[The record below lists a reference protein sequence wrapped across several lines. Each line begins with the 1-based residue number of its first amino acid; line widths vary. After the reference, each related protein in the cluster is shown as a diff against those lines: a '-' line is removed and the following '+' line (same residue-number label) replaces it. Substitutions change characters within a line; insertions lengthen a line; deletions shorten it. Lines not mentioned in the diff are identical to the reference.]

1 MFRDYWTTAKHA
13 AIYGFGTVGYRLAG
27 FLLLPLYTHKIPVSQ
42 YGLYGAV
49 EVLGQL
55 LVGVLSF
62 GLPTALF
69 KWLSE
74 STDER
79 ERQVVV
85 STTLTVLVLANV
97 AVLLPL
103 YLVGIQCVG
112 FLAQRFREA
121 GLGPHQFRILLSAF
135 VGDVFLTGV
144 VRFQLN
150 LLRAEEKPLGYTAVS
165 LLRFLV
171 VVGITVYFVGVANLG
186 IVGIYL
192 GQVSGSGLVLLLLL
206 GYLARRVARRIRTDW
221 VAPLLRYGVPLSF
234 VTTSVL
240 LLNLGN
246 RFFVEHYA
254 SLAEL
259 GRYTLGQKI
268 GNIANVVLVQPFTF
282 AYFPLMWRFKD
293 SNPDFIR
300 KATTYFVLLGMWV
313 FVGFALFSKSI
324 TASLARTAQYQ
335 DAYKVVPLIAFA
347 SVSYGLAYL
356 LQSPFYLS
364 GKTQW
369 IAIGFTFGLA
379 VNVVFNVV
387 TVPRWGSMA
396 AALSISLS
404 YLLVAALSYPIGRRH
419 WSVDYEIG
427 KLLASLGGAAV
438 FSWAVLRLVPGESL
452 NGLLFRGVCFL
463 AFPLLVGSTRLV
475 DSSERHALKNAAL
488 GLLRRS

>member
-42 YGLYGAV
+42 YGLYGAL

-62 GLPTALF
+62 GLPTAMF

-74 STDER
+74 AEDEGQR
-79 ERQVVV
+79 RVVV
-85 STTLTVLVLANV
+85 STTLSLMVLANL
-97 AVLLPL
+97 AVLVPL
-103 YLVGIQCVG
+103 YAVGVRAVPL
-112 FLAQRFREA
+112 LAQRFHEA
-121 GLGPHQFRILLSAF
+121 GLTPHQFLILLSAF
-135 VGDVFLTGV
+135 LLDVFLTGV

-150 LLRAEEKPLGYTAVS
+150 LLRAEEKPAGYTAVS

-171 VVGITVYFVGVANLG
+171 VIGITIYFVGVLDLG

-192 GQVSGSGLVLLLLL
+192 GQVSGSALVLLLLL
-206 GYLARRVARRIRTDW
+206 AYLLRRVAPRIRRDW
-221 VAPLLRYGVPLSF
+221 ISALLRYGVPLSF
-234 VTTSVL
+234 VSISVL

-268 GNIANVVLVQPFTF
+268 GNIVNVVLVQPFTF

-300 KATTYFVLLGMWV
+300 KATTYFVLIGMWA
-313 FVGFALFSKSI
+313 FVGFALFGKEV
-324 TASLARTAQYQ
+324 TALLARTSQYQ
-335 DAYKVVPLIAFA
+335 DAYKVVPLVAFA
-347 SVSYGLAYL
+347 SVSYGLVYL

-369 IAIGFTFGLA
+369 IAIGFSLGLV
-379 VNVVFNVV
+379 VNVVFNILA
-387 TVPRWGSMA
+387 VPRWGSIA
-396 AALSISLS
+396 AAVSISFS
-404 YLLVAALSYPIGRRH
+404 YLAVAALSYPVGRRY
-419 WSVDYEIG
+419 WSVGFEAG
-427 KLLASLGGAAV
+427 KVLATLAGAVA
-438 FSWAVLRLVPGESL
+438 FAWLVLRFAPASPVGGLVTR
-452 NGLLFRGVCFL
+452 GLAFL
-463 AFPLLVGSTRLV
+463 AFPLLAAGSGALDRG
-475 DSSERHALKNAAL
+475 ERAAL
-488 GLLRRS
+488 QTALAGLLRR

>member
-42 YGLYGAV
+42 YGLYGAL

-79 ERQVVV
+79 ERRVVV
-85 STTLTVLVLANV
+85 STTLAVLVSVNV
-97 AVLLPL
+97 AILLPL
-103 YLVGIQCVG
+103 YLVAFRSAA
-112 FLAQRFREA
+112 FLAQRFHDA
-121 GLGPHQFRILLSAF
+121 GLGPHQFLVLLSAF
-135 VGDVFLTGV
+135 LGDVFLTGV

-165 LLRFLV
+165 LLRFLAV
-171 VVGITVYFVGVANLG
+171 IGITVYFVGALDLG

-206 GYLARRVARRIRTDW
+206 AYLVRRVAGRIRTDW
-221 VAPLLRYGVPLSF
+221 IAPLLRYGIPLSF
-234 VTTSVL
+234 VTISVL

-268 GNIANVVLVQPFTF
+268 GNIVNVVLVQPFTF

-293 SNPDFIR
+293 TNPDFIR
-300 KATTYFVLLGMWV
+300 KATTYFVLVGMWA
-313 FVGFALFSKSI
+313 FVGFALFSEDI
-324 TASLARTAQYQ
+324 TALLARTTQYQ

-347 SVSYGLAYL
+347 SVSYGLVYL

-369 IAIGFTFGLA
+369 IAVGFTLGLV
-379 VNVVFNVV
+379 VNVIFNVL

-396 AALSISLS
+396 AALSITLS
-404 YLLVAALSYPIGRRH
+404 YLFVAALSYPVGRRY
-419 WSVDYEIG
+419 WAANYEAG
-427 KLLASLGGAAV
+427 KLLIALAGAAV
-438 FSWAVLRLVPGESL
+438 FAWVVLRFTPGDPVSSL
-452 NGLLFRGVCFL
+452 FFRGAGFL
-463 AFPLLVGSTRLV
+463 AFPLLAAGSGLV
-475 DSSERHALKNAAL
+475 DHEERVALKRAAVS
-488 GLLRRS
+488 LLKRG